1 MTVEET
7 VAYASLPQA
16 DEVTSTTNAPV
27 LGHILDSAA
36 VNRIESSVTADYDSH
51 PSEVDAPESDSE
63 AIALR
68 SCHPS
73 LTKTNVGAACVG
85 AIVGLIFL
93 GPIGMIIFAAA
104 AGYATTYPE
113 GYIGHYSRKIGDK
126 AYSLYS
132 SATKASTAR
141 L

>member
-7 VAYASLPQA
+7 IAYASLPQA

-36 VNRIESSVTADYDSH
+36 INRIESSVTAEYH
-51 PSEVDAPESDSE
+51 SEVDAPESDSE
-63 AIALR
+63 AMALR

-85 AIVGLIFL
+85 ALVGLILL

-104 AGYATTYPE
+104 AGYATTCPE
-113 GYIGHYSRKIGDK
+113 GNIGHYSRKVGDK